1 VALSQP
7 HLASLAPLLGGLCGR
22 WAAGEAE
29 QGEGLRRCAALN
41 LRMSRQFGEGTEE
54 VEGIEALYVH
64 VPRVLPWHLV
74 QRKGADKDQ
83 ERERAGGT
91 NRDDQRDKGGQREIH
106 IDKDG
111 EDGGSDKIQKWRA
124 LRQERE
130 GESEKGGGGERERE
144 REELGLRVVLYL
156 ESVMDVPS
164 LIICSEWYASSPP
177 PQVQYKRRHRGTE
190 VQRER
195 ERR

>member
-1 VALSQP
+1 MALSQP
-7 HLASLAPLLGGLCGR
+7 HLASLAPLLGGLCGV

-29 QGEGLRRCAALN
+29 QEEGLRRCAALN
-41 LRMSRQFGEGTEE
+41 LRMSRQFGEETEE
-54 VEGIEALYVH
+54 VEEIEALYVY

-74 QRKGADKDQ
+74 QRKGGDKDQ

-91 NRDDQRDKGGQREIH
+91 NREGQREEGGQREIH

-111 EDGGSDKIQKWRA
+111 EEWGSDEIKKWRA

-130 GESEKGGGGERERE
+130 GGSESERERARE
-144 REELGLRVVLYL
+144 REKEELGLRVVLYL

-164 LIICSEWYASSPP
+164 LIICSEWYASLPP
-177 PQVQYKRRHRGTE
+177 PQVQ
-190 VQRER
+190 
-195 ERR
+195 

>member
-1 VALSQP
+1 MALSQP
-7 HLASLAPLLGGLCGR
+7 HLASVAPLLGGLCSR

-29 QGEGLRRCAALN
+29 QEEGLRRCAALN

-54 VEGIEALYVH
+54 VEEIEALYVY

-74 QRKGADKDQ
+74 QTKGADEDQ
-83 ERERAGGT
+83 EFERAGGT
-91 NRDDQRDKGGQREIH
+91 NSAFRQGRE
-106 IDKDG
+106 G
-111 EDGGSDKIQKWRA
+111 
-124 LRQERE
+124 ERE
-130 GESEKGGGGERERE
+130 GGREGGREGE

-177 PQVQYKRRHRGTE
+177 PQVQ
-190 VQRER
+190 
-195 ERR
+195 